1 MKTGKNNSGKNIS
14 IFFVLMGSLLFLAGC
29 GGSGAGSNSSSN
41 GGVLTLTGF
50 AGVSTIPDLAYS
62 SIISNSGTNGVLYSR
77 VWTTPNNKG
86 LASLAY
92 VVNSAEVTL
101 NFNVTADASVSTGA
115 QVWYYAANPPVTI
128 ANPGF
133 CWVSGTNTASLPL
146 CTSLNISVDRAAGT
160 IAFASSPAVS
170 YTSSSSVYATGTMS
184 GTLSFT
190 PF

>member
-62 SIISNSGTNGVLYSR
+62 SIISNSGTKGVLYSR

-92 VVNSAEVTL
+92 LVNSTEVTL
-101 NFNVTADASVSTGA
+101 NFDVTADASVSTVT
-115 QVWYYAANPPVTI
+115 QVWYYAANAPLT
-128 ANPGF
+128 NTGF
-133 CWVSGTNTASLPL
+133 CWVSGTTNTASLPL
-146 CTSLNISVDRAAGT
+146 CTSLNISVNRAAGT

-170 YTSSSSVYATGTMS
+170 YTSGSSVYATGTMS